1 VTVEEENRVPFLS
14 TTSFAVREIDSREEE
29 APTSIPSRS
38 PFISVYESEDS
49 ETAAD
54 PAREAYAGVVESL
67 YTEEFDEALFEL
79 INDARGLHQ
88 DLLAAGH
95 AQSEADRLLTQ
106 RFDALAAACEAG
118 VDAVARQI
126 DARGGITDE
135 EIQSLT
141 ASQLSAEQLEPA
153 FENFLGGVLKK
164 VGKLA
169 MSGIGALAN
178 VALGPMVS
186 AFKAA
191 MRPFLDRVLQ
201 TVIGRLPEPVRPA
214 ARKLAERLGL
224 MSAKAVAAPAVVAPV
239 VAAPVVDA
247 APPPPVAAPTAPDVA
262 APATPG
268 GGAETTG
275 SPVQPVAGPNPA
287 GLQEELDG
295 QIAQALLARED
306 EEVAMEMEVARIRGA
321 DAGAPVFSNLDEAR
335 EELIQGL
342 EGLQAGES
350 AEPLIQ
356 NFLPALLP
364 ALQLGIKIA
373 GRPSVIR
380 FLSPFL
386 AKLIAKL
393 IGPEQAPALA
403 SALVDAGLKLMS
415 LEASEEERAG
425 AAASAVAATVEET
438 LCRVAALDE
447 HVLDDRELLEGFA
460 LEAFEQAAAANL
472 PAVLSETVYQQRP
485 GLLEGGVN
493 AAWLYAPRH
502 GRRGHK
508 RCSRSFSVTITPH
521 MADEVESF
529 EGAPLSE
536 VLQEQLGLPEGN
548 EVQAEVYL
556 YEALPGTTIGD
567 IARGERETMGR
578 GGVAEVTE
586 AQLHPL
592 TPEAANVL
600 LGKPGLGRPVADLDR
615 RNIGS
620 GQRLYHLAIP
630 GARSLIV
637 PGVAGRRRV
646 RRLSHLNVVLD
657 GAKDE
662 VRVTV
667 FLSETRAQKLA
678 VRLRQQSHAGA
689 LAVGFHK
696 FLARRLGPV
705 FAGRYRR
712 RLRIVHAGVTPGQ
725 PSGHSLQQLPPDLV
739 RLFAAKM
746 REWLTHAFASFAKE
760 RAGEFLA
767 AAENPAI
774 GVTLRFTI
782 AQPKGLKELL
792 QALAEKGS
800 PPTQVAQLLAD
811 KSPPNVRVDVL
822 PGHSCA

>member
-1 VTVEEENRVPFLS
+1 MEEENRVPFLS
-14 TTSFAVREIDSREEE
+14 TTSFAVRPIEAREEE

-38 PFISVYESEDS
+38 PFISIYESEDG
-49 ETAAD
+49 EAADD

-79 INDARGLHQ
+79 MNDARGLHQ

-95 AQSEADRLLTQ
+95 APSEADRLLTQ

-118 VDAVARQI
+118 VDAVAGRVG
-126 DARGGITDE
+126 ARSGGITDE
-135 EIQSLT
+135 EIDELT
-141 ASQLSAEQLEPA
+141 AGQLSAEKLEPA
-153 FENFLGGVLKK
+153 FENFLGGILKK

-169 MSGIGALAN
+169 MSGIGKLAN
-178 VALGPMVS
+178 VALGPMFA

-191 MRPFLDRVLQ
+191 LRPFMDRVLQ
-201 TVIGRLPEPVRPA
+201 SVLGRLPEPVRPA

-224 MSAKAVAAPAVVAPV
+224 VAPKAADAQAVAAPASPVAP
-239 VAAPVVDA
+239 
-247 APPPPVAAPTAPDVA
+247 
-262 APATPG
+262 
-268 GGAETTG
+268 
-275 SPVQPVAGPNPA
+275 PVQPAAGPDPA
-287 GLQEELDG
+287 TLQEELDG
-295 QIAQALLARED
+295 QIAQALLARDD
-306 EEVAMEMEVARIRGA
+306 EEVAMELEAARIRGA
-321 DAGAPVFSNLDEAR
+321 DAGAPVFSHLDEAR
-335 EELIQGL
+335 ERLIQGL
-342 EGLQAGES
+342 EGLRAGES

-364 ALQLGIKIA
+364 ALKLGIKLA
-373 GRPSVIR
+373 GRSRVIG

-403 SALVDAGLKLMS
+403 NAIVDAGLKLMT

-425 AAASAVAATVEET
+425 VAASAVAATVEET
-438 LCRVAALDE
+438 LCRVAALPE

-472 PAVLSETVYQQRP
+472 PAVLSETVYRQRP
-485 GLLEGGVN
+485 ELLEGGVN

-502 GRRGHK
+502 GRRGYK

-548 EVQAEVYL
+548 EVQAEVHL

-567 IARGERETMGR
+567 IARGERETIGL
-578 GGVAEVTE
+578 GGADEVTA

-600 LGKPGLGRPVADLDR
+600 LGKPGLGRPIAHLDR
-615 RNIGS
+615 RNVDS

-678 VRLRQQSHAGA
+678 VRLRQQAHAGG

-705 FAGRYRR
+705 LEGRHRR

-725 PSGHSLQQLPPDLV
+725 PAGPSLHKLPPDLA
-739 RLFAAKM
+739 RLFAAKT
-746 REWLTHAFASFAKE
+746 REWLTHAFASFAKT
-760 RAGEFLA
+760 RAAEFLA
-767 AAENPAI
+767 ATEDPAI

-782 AQPKGLKELL
+782 SQPKGLKELL
-792 QALAEKGS
+792 QALAEKG
-800 PPTQVAQLLAD
+800 PPASQVAQLLAD

-822 PGHSCA
+822 PGHRCA

>member
-1 VTVEEENRVPFLS
+1 VEEESRVPFLS
-14 TTSFAVREIDSREEE
+14 TTSFAVGEIDSREEE
-29 APTSIPSRS
+29 APTSIPSRW

-54 PAREAYAGVVESL
+54 SAREAYAGVVESL
-67 YTEEFDEALFEL
+67 YVEEFDEALFEL

-126 DARGGITDE
+126 GARGGGITDE

-164 VGKLA
+164 VGKMA
-169 MSGIGALAN
+169 ISGIGALAN
-178 VALGPMVS
+178 VALGPMIS

-214 ARKLAERLGL
+214 ARKLAEHLGL
-224 MSAKAVAAPAVVAPV
+224 MSAKAVAAPAVVTPV
-239 VAAPVVDA
+239 VAEPVVVA

-268 GGAETTG
+268 GGAETG

-295 QIAQALLARED
+295 QIAQALLARDD

-364 ALQLGIKIA
+364 ALKLGIKIA
-373 GRPSVIR
+373 TRPRVIR

-438 LCRVAALDE
+438 LCRVAALHE

-485 GLLEGGVN
+485 ELLEGGVN

-502 GRRGHK
+502 GRRGYK

-548 EVQAEVYL
+548 EVQAEVHL
-556 YEALPGTTIGD
+556 YEALPGTTVGD

-578 GGVAEVTE
+578 GGADEVTE

-600 LGKPGLGRPVADLDR
+600 LRKPGLGRPVTDLDR

-725 PSGHSLQQLPPDLV
+725 PSGHSLQQLPPDLL
-739 RLFAAKM
+739 RLFTARM

-792 QALAEKGS
+792 QALAEKGP
-800 PPTQVAQLLAD
+800 PPTRVAQLLAD
-811 KSPPNVRVDVL
+811 KSLPNVRVDVL
-822 PGHSCA
+822 PGHRCA